1 MPTTLHPREELLYR
15 AFLSLI
21 RISALLRKA
30 GDGFFRN
37 RDLTQCQ
44 FNILMVLKY
53 EIPQGCSQTELC
65 QRLLVKPADM
75 SGLVRRM
82 LRNNLVEREDD
93 PKDQRAWRVRLT
105 PPGKEPSK
113 YDRTRLLPDD
123 PENHGRPPGDAS
135 STDLHPHGAD
145 PRKDPCPC
153 RMMRPRPPS
162 WTASASSR

>member
-1 MPTTLHPREELLYR
+1 MPTTLHPREELPYR

-53 EIPQGCSQTELC
+53 EIPQGCSQADLC

-105 PPGKEPSK
+105 PRGKSLLNTIEPAYYQTIRRIMDVHPETHLRQISTLME
-113 YDRTRLLPDD
+113 RTHERIL
-123 PENHGRPPGDAS
+123 AY
-135 STDLHPHGAD
+135 AV
-145 PRKDPCPC
+145 
-153 RMMRPRPPS
+153 
-162 WTASASSR
+162 